1 MTESFTLL
9 NGITLSIA
17 VVGAVLGIM
26 NTWRN
31 FDRDRVK
38 LQVIPKQAIPVGTIV
53 HQPVQLCI
61 DVTNFSTF
69 PLTITEVGVLYYGTS
84 TRGAVVNPIIIDGG
98 TFPRKLEPRTSFSAY
113 LAPEALTSANGHS
126 VKCAYAQTDCGVMIK
141 GNSPAL
147 KQLIKKMSNA

>member
-1 MTESFTLL
+1 MEDSFTLID
-9 NGITLSIA
+9 GITLSIA
-17 VVGAVLGIM
+17 LLGAVLGLM

-38 LQVIPKQAIPVGTIV
+38 LQVIPKQAIAVGAME
-53 HQPVQLCI
+53 HQSIQFCI

-84 TRGAVVNPIIIDGG
+84 SRGAFVEPIIIDGG
-98 TFPRKLEPRTSFSAY
+98 SFPRKLQPRTSFSAY
-113 LAPEALTSANGHS
+113 FKQGVLLDREGHS
-126 VKCAYAQTDCGVMIK
+126 VRCVYAKTDCGVTVT

-147 KQLIKKMSNA
+147 RQLIKAEHA